1 MPGCRSLF
9 QMKAT
14 LALARYNC
22 VVVELERSLSSTFSK
37 LEQKALLTKM
47 RAFIKIKAVRSTRQE
62 LTIAHVDKIISEKL
76 LKVFNRKLLNLRATG
91 FYTLL
96 SQAIKNKKMRKYDL
110 AELDSN
116 EPADEDTRAKL
127 RELEGLT
134 SKYHRLISEF
144 NLLNAKVAN
153 HLKQ

>member
-1 MPGCRSLF
+1 
-9 QMKAT
+9 
-14 LALARYNC
+14 
-22 VVVELERSLSSTFSK
+22 
-37 LEQKALLTKM
+37 M